1 MVPEAMQARRGD
13 TFMEVHIPATPMMV
27 TQAST
32 RLWSLL
38 RLLWMSLLSTTPDTA
53 PMARAATLNSTGN
66 AICDTVTEPVPELA
80 WTKAAQTLK
89 ATRATASS
97 RATT

>member
-1 MVPEAMQARRGD
+1 
-13 TFMEVHIPATPMMV
+13 MEVHMPATPMMV

-80 WTKAAQTLK
+80 WTKAAETLK